1 MENNHFGVQ
10 STIDSRNKFF
20 MKVYGWMIGGLA
32 ISALV
37 AYLFSTV
44 KALNFAIYDFLVTTH
59 GYGMWGIV
67 ILQLVLVFMM
77 RPNYENLGSPVR
89 YMVLYSLYAGLTGFT
104 LFAITLVYDLGSIV
118 QAFVSTC
125 ALFVGLSI
133 VGFTTKKDLT
143 SWGQQA
149 LGALI
154 GLIIASLI
162 NLFFFKSSMVE
173 LIMAGISLVIFLILT
188 MYDTQ
193 KLKNMYNY
201 FEGQSALEGIAILG
215 ALELYLDFINIF
227 LDLLR
232 IFGGS
237 SKD

>member
-1 MENNHFGVQ
+1 MENNHYSVESSIAG
-10 STIDSRNKFF
+10 RNQFF
-20 MKVYGWMIGGLA
+20 MKVYGWMFGGLA

-44 KALNFAIYDFLVTTH
+44 PALYIAFFNFMTMTRGF
-59 GYGMWGIV
+59 GMWI
-67 ILQLVLVFMM
+67 IFIAQLGLVFVM
-77 RPNYENLGSPVR
+77 RPNYEELGRPIR
-89 YMVLYSLYAGLTGFT
+89 YIVSYCLYAALTGFT
-104 LFAITLVYDLGSIV
+104 FFVLTFVYDLGSIV

-125 ALFVGLSI
+125 ALFAGLSI

-143 SWGQQA
+143 SFGRQA
-149 LGALI
+149 MGALL

-162 NLFFFKSSMVE
+162 NIFFFQSTVVE
-173 LIMAGISLVIFLILT
+173 LIMSAITLVIFIVLT

-201 FEGQSALEGIAILG
+201 YEGQSALEGIAILG

-227 LDLLR
+227 LSILR
-232 IFGGS
+232 LFGS
-237 SKD
+237 RKN

>member
-1 MENNHFGVQ
+1 MENNHYGVE
-10 STIDSRNKFF
+10 SSIAGRNQFF
-20 MKVYGWMIGGLA
+20 MKVYAWMFGGLA

-44 KALNFAIYDFLVTTH
+44 PALYSAFFDIMIIA
-59 GYGMWGIV
+59 
-67 ILQLVLVFMM
+67 QLILVFVM
-77 RPNYENLGSPVR
+77 RPNYEELGRPIR
-89 YMVLYSLYAGLTGFT
+89 YIVSYCLYAALTGFT
-104 LFAITLVYDLGSIV
+104 FFIVTQVYELGSIV
-118 QAFVSTC
+118 QAFISTC

-143 SWGQQA
+143 SFGRQA
-149 LGALI
+149 MGALL

-162 NLFFFKSSMVE
+162 NLFFFHSSVVE
-173 LIMAGISLVIFLILT
+173 LIMSGISLVIFTVLT

-201 FEGQSALEGIAILG
+201 YEGQSALEGIAILG

-227 LDLLR
+227 LDILR
-232 IFGGS
+232 LFGS
-237 SKD
+237 RKD

>member
-1 MENNHFGVQ
+1 MENNHYSVESSIAG
-10 STIDSRNKFF
+10 RNQFF
-20 MKVYGWMIGGLA
+20 MKVYAWMFGGLA

-44 KALNFAIYDFLVTTH
+44 PAFYNAFFNFMTMTRGF
-59 GYGMWGIV
+59 GMWI
-67 ILQLVLVFMM
+67 IFIAQLGLVFVM
-77 RPNYENLGSPVR
+77 RPNYEELGRPIR
-89 YMVLYSLYAGLTGFT
+89 YIVSYCLYAALTGFT
-104 LFAITLVYDLGSIV
+104 FFVLTFVYDLGSIV

-125 ALFVGLSI
+125 ALFAGLSF

-143 SWGQQA
+143 GFGRQA
-149 LGALI
+149 MGALL

-162 NLFFFKSSMVE
+162 NIFFFQSTVVE
-173 LIMAGISLVIFLILT
+173 LIMSAITLVIFIVLT

-201 FEGQSALEGIAILG
+201 YEGQSALEGIAILG

-227 LDLLR
+227 LSILR
-232 IFGGS
+232 LFGS
-237 SKD
+237 RKN

>member
-1 MENNHFGVQ
+1 MENNHYGVE
-10 STIDSRNKFF
+10 SSIAGRNQFF
-20 MKVYGWMIGGLA
+20 MKVYAWMFGGLA

-44 KALNFAIYDFLVTTH
+44 PALYSAFFNFMVTTH
-59 GYGMWGIV
+59 GYGMWV
-67 ILQLVLVFMM
+67 IIIAQLVLVFVM
-77 RPNYENLGSPVR
+77 RPNYEELGRPIR
-89 YMVLYSLYAGLTGFT
+89 YIVSYCIYAALTGFT
-104 LFAITLVYDLGSIV
+104 FFIVTQVYELGSIV
-118 QAFVSTC
+118 QAFISTC

-143 SWGQQA
+143 SFGRQA
-149 LGALI
+149 MGALL

-162 NLFFFKSSMVE
+162 NLFFFHSSLVE
-173 LIMAGISLVIFLILT
+173 LIMSGISLVIFTVLT

-201 FEGQSALEGIAILG
+201 YEGQSALEGIAILG

-227 LDLLR
+227 LDILR
-232 IFGGS
+232 LFGS
-237 SKD
+237 RKD

>member
-1 MENNHFGVQ
+1 MENNHYGVE
-10 STIDSRNKFF
+10 SSIAGRNQFF
-20 MKVYGWMIGGLA
+20 MKVYAWMFGGLA

-44 KALNFAIYDFLVTTH
+44 PALYSAFFDFMIMTR
-59 GYGMWGIV
+59 GYGI
-67 ILQLVLVFMM
+67 LVFVM
-77 RPNYENLGSPVR
+77 RPNYEELGRPIR
-89 YMVLYSLYAGLTGFT
+89 YIVSYCLYAALTGFT
-104 LFAITLVYDLGSIV
+104 FFIVAQVYELGSIV
-118 QAFVSTC
+118 QAFISTC

-143 SWGQQA
+143 SFGRQA
-149 LGALI
+149 MGALL

-162 NLFFFKSSMVE
+162 NLFFFHSSVVE
-173 LIMAGISLVIFLILT
+173 LIMSGISLVIFTVLT

-201 FEGQSALEGIAILG
+201 YEGQSALEGIAILG

-227 LDLLR
+227 LDILR
-232 IFGGS
+232 LFGS
-237 SKD
+237 RKD

>member
-1 MENNHFGVQ
+1 MENNHYSVESSIAG
-10 STIDSRNKFF
+10 RNQFF
-20 MKVYGWMIGGLA
+20 MKVYGWMFGGLA

-44 KALNFAIYDFLVTTH
+44 PAFYNAFFNFMTMTRGF
-59 GYGMWGIV
+59 GMWI
-67 ILQLVLVFMM
+67 IFIAQLGLVFVM
-77 RPNYENLGSPVR
+77 RPNYEELGRPIR
-89 YMVLYSLYAGLTGFT
+89 YIVSYCLYAALTGFT
-104 LFAITLVYDLGSIV
+104 FFVLTFVYDLGSIV

-125 ALFVGLSI
+125 ALFAGLSF

-143 SWGQQA
+143 GFGRQA
-149 LGALI
+149 MGALL

-162 NLFFFKSSMVE
+162 NVFFFQSTVVE
-173 LIMAGISLVIFLILT
+173 LIMSAITLVIFIVLT

-201 FEGQSALEGIAILG
+201 YEGQSALEGIAILG

-227 LDLLR
+227 LSILR
-232 IFGGS
+232 LFGS
-237 SKD
+237 RKN